1 MKLHL
6 GCGRNIMPGWENLDG
21 SPEKGA
27 KKWWAPKLPYPEQG
41 VDFIYSEHFLEH
53 LPKNT
58 AVETLKECF
67 RVLRPGGVLRI
78 STPNLRNIALSYL
91 NDMVPDYSAVGW
103 FPKSACEF
111 LNEAVR
117 EWGHLYIWDEKELAT
132 QLAKAGFTVHRTC
145 HYKESLLTPE
155 LRNLE
160 TRPNYGD
167 LIVEAYK

>member
-27 KKWWAPKLPYPEQG
+27 KKWWAPKLPYQAQSVE
-41 VDFIYSEHFLEH
+41 FIYSEHFLEH
-53 LPKNT
+53 LPKKI

-67 RVLRPGGVLRI
+67 RVLRPGGFLRI

-91 NDMVPDYSAVGW
+91 HDMVPDYSAVGW
-103 FPKSACEF
+103 FPKSPCDF
-111 LNEAVR
+111 FNEAVR
-117 EWGHLYIWDEKELAT
+117 EWGHLYIWDQEELFS
-132 QLAKAGFTVHRTC
+132 QLSLSGFSLLYSC
-145 HYKESLLTPE
+145 NYKESPSPGLSG
-155 LRNLE
+155 LE

-167 LIVEAYK
+167 LIVEAKR